1 MSTDDISFLLG
12 YQELN
17 SFLRAFSSWTGI
29 SVSEYKKYCFVQN
42 TASKPFY
49 KFKKSGSLHRRKIT
63 VMRLFQRTQPQWTAI
78 PIRCL
83 KVQERNFWNMR
94 KKCSKIPRS
103 RQMLLRKMLTRKT
116 RSLPCLPVQEIR
128 QPVL

>member
-1 MSTDDISFLLG
+1 MEKDDTFAAKVRSALTELLPGGGGTADGVAEKLGISKRTLQRKLTEEDTSFQKQLNGVRELLAKHYIKNTDMSTDDISFLLG

-49 KFKKSGSLHRRKIT
+49 KFKKRR
-63 VMRLFQRTQPQWTAI
+63 
-78 PIRCL
+78 
-83 KVQERNFWNMR
+83 
-94 KKCSKIPRS
+94 
-103 RQMLLRKMLTRKT
+103 
-116 RSLPCLPVQEIR
+116 
-128 QPVL
+128 